1 MGKNAL
7 NQFKV
12 TDEAISLLALRS
24 LVSSDK
30 ASSIRITQDGQN
42 DTTLKAI
49 LNQTSLSQVLGMTED
64 VMEVHVTVNTDKLNA
79 AMKRIKIIDTEQN
92 YFEWAISKGAS
103 NSLLTLLF
111 PALADS
117 TVIAQFRKMLIPE
130 NTGFSR
136 KTVIKDPHIKE
147 QILIKWHV
155 LNNGLNMSLFEKFRA
170 LHGHFTG
177 QYELNMLYAV
187 LKESEDI

>member
-1 MGKNAL
+1 M
-7 NQFKV
+7 
-12 TDEAISLLALRS
+12 
-24 LVSSDK
+24 
-30 ASSIRITQDGQN
+30 
-42 DTTLKAI
+42 
-49 LNQTSLSQVLGMTED
+49 
-64 VMEVHVTVNTDKLNA
+64 
-79 AMKRIKIIDTEQN
+79 
-92 YFEWAISKGAS
+92 
-103 NSLLTLLF
+103 TLLF

>member
-92 YFEWAISKGAS
+92 YFEWAI
-103 NSLLTLLF
+103 
-111 PALADS
+111 
-117 TVIAQFRKMLIPE
+117 
-130 NTGFSR
+130 
-136 KTVIKDPHIKE
+136 
-147 QILIKWHV
+147 
-155 LNNGLNMSLFEKFRA
+155 
-170 LHGHFTG
+170 
-177 QYELNMLYAV
+177 
-187 LKESEDI
+187 